1 MTHNILGAKICS
13 EYYKYLLCAFLRYP
27 TAAQRQIGE
36 TMAKGLFSSL
46 KGVHVPHRKNTAL
59 METVVMPPPKS
70 VVIPTVM
77 HIGAPAKPIVKAG
90 DKVAVGQLIAESGGF
105 VSAPIHAS
113 VSGVVKKV
121 EEITLS
127 NGRNAP
133 AIIIESDGEMTVYE
147 GLTKPEINSLA
158 DLAEAIRASGIVGL
172 GGAGFPTS
180 VKLAIKDIEQAEYFV
195 INGAEC
201 EPYITSDT
209 RTMLEHSDL
218 IERGVRRISEY
229 LKPKAVYIGIENNK
243 PKSVAK
249 LKQVFADDPTIIVK
263 ALPSMYPQGG
273 EKVLIYNTTGRIVP
287 EGKLPLDVGVVV
299 MNVTTLANIE
309 RYIETGMP
317 LVEKVVTVDGSAVK
331 NPMNVAVPIGTRL
344 GDVFE
349 FCGGFKSAPA
359 KVLYGGPMMGTAVPS
374 LEAPILK
381 NTNAILAFD
390 EHDAAYKEATP
401 CLRCGNCVNHCP
413 MRLDPPA
420 IAKAYNSGNME
431 ALVKQKVNL
440 CMECGACAFVCPAHQ
455 PIVQR
460 HKLAKAALRD
470 WQNSQK
476 GGKA

>member
-1 MTHNILGAKICS
+1 
-13 EYYKYLLCAFLRYP
+13 
-27 TAAQRQIGE
+27 
-36 TMAKGLFSSL
+36 MAKSIFNVL

-59 METVVMPPPKS
+59 MPAVTMPPPNR

-113 VSGVVKKV
+113 VSGTVKKV
-121 EEITLS
+121 EDITLS

-133 AIIIESDGEMTVYE
+133 AIIIESDCEMTPYE
-147 GLTKPEINSLA
+147 GIVKPEINSLE
-158 DLAEAIRASGIVGL
+158 DLTEAIRASGIVGL

-180 VKLAIKDIEQAEYFV
+180 VKLAIKDIEQAEYFI

-209 RTMLEHSDL
+209 RTMLDHADL

-229 LKPKAVYIGIENNK
+229 LKPKAVYIGIEKNK

-249 LKQVFADDPTIIVK
+249 LKKVFADDPTIIVK
-263 ALPSMYPQGG
+263 ALPSVYPQGG
-273 EKVLIYNTTGRIVP
+273 EKVLIFNTTGRVVP
-287 EGKLPLDVGVVV
+287 EGKLPLDVGVVI

-331 NPMNVAVPIGTRL
+331 TPMNVVVPIGTQLR
-344 GDVFE
+344 DVFE
-349 FCGGFKSAPA
+349 FCGGFKSPPS

-381 NTNAILAFD
+381 NTNAVLAFD
-390 EHDAAYKEATP
+390 EHDAAPGKETA
-401 CLRCGNCVNHCP
+401 CIRCGNCVNHCP
-413 MRLDPPA
+413 MRLNPPA
-420 IAKAYNSGNME
+420 IAKAYNAGDMK
-431 ALVKQKVNL
+431 ALSKLKVNL

-460 HKLAKAALRD
+460 HKLAKVDLRN